1 MVKADYTTEIKEMR
15 IAVIGAGGVGGPFGS
30 ALARAGN
37 NVVFLARGAHLAAMQ
52 KDGLRVEGALGDFH
66 LNPCQATDDPA
77 AIGPVDFILFTVKL
91 WDVETAGAALAP
103 MIGDHTGVV
112 TLQNGIDAPERLAS
126 VIGDKAVMGGV
137 AVINAAIAGPGRIT
151 QMGEYQNLTF
161 GERDGRISARGQELL
176 AACEGAGIQ
185 ARLSENIAKDLWEKF
200 VFLASVAAMTAAS
213 RQRMVYIRT
222 DPDAR
227 ATLTRL
233 LQEVTAVGVAAGIS
247 LDADLPAQRLA
258 MIDGQN
264 GESIASMA
272 IDLLRGNRLE
282 LPWLAGKAVQLGI
295 EHGVETPALQALTA
309 ALRPFEMGA
318 PELPVV

>member
-1 MVKADYTTEIKEMR
+1 
-15 IAVIGAGGVGGPFGS
+15 
-30 ALARAGN
+30 
-37 NVVFLARGAHLAAMQ
+37 
-52 KDGLRVEGALGDFH
+52 
-66 LNPCQATDDPA
+66 
-77 AIGPVDFILFTVKL
+77 
-91 WDVETAGAALAP
+91 
-103 MIGDHTGVV
+103 
-112 TLQNGIDAPERLAS
+112 
-126 VIGDKAVMGGV
+126 
-137 AVINAAIAGPGRIT
+137 
-151 QMGEYQNLTF
+151 
-161 GERDGRISARGQELL
+161 
-176 AACEGAGIQ
+176 
-185 ARLSENIAKDLWEKF
+185 
-200 VFLASVAAMTAAS
+200 
-213 RQRMVYIRT
+213 MVYIRT